1 MDNLNLYMT
10 LDEYNDFVSKA
21 HAQYMADRLHQ
32 TSADSHK
39 KHHPTDLAIETA
51 SFFEA
56 SYLVLDT
63 YIDVLQSR
71 IRTQKQEPV
80 EPFFDLEPTKVKRK
94 VRERRMLKSSFLFR
108 TFTLITITG
117 LAWLT
122 LFDRLTEKNIIQT
135 VLFSLFLSLAL
146 YLVRFNQKDIN

>member
-1 MDNLNLYMT
+1 MT

-71 IRTQKQEPV
+71 IRTQKQEPEPV
-80 EPFFDLEPTKVKRK
+80 EPFFDLKPTK
-94 VRERRMLKSSFLFR
+94 
-108 TFTLITITG
+108 
-117 LAWLT
+117 A
-122 LFDRLTEKNIIQT
+122 EKNNKKKGKGKKN
-135 VLFSLFLSLAL
+135 A
-146 YLVRFNQKDIN
+146 

>member
-1 MDNLNLYMT
+1 MT

-71 IRTQKQEPV
+71 IRTQKQEPEPEPEPV
-80 EPFFDLEPTKVKRK
+80 EPFFDLKPTEPTKAGK
-94 VRERRMLKSSFLFR
+94 KSKK
-108 TFTLITITG
+108 
-117 LAWLT
+117 
-122 LFDRLTEKNIIQT
+122 KNRGKKN
-135 VLFSLFLSLAL
+135 A
-146 YLVRFNQKDIN
+146 